1 MLFYRFY
8 RWISADIK
16 KFVVTY
22 TSVPK
27 AFVGKIGMDEVLKDF
42 LTESHECLDL
52 IDVGLANF
60 RQDPG
65 NVDLLHTVF
74 RLVHT
79 MKGTCGFLNL
89 PRLEALSHAAE
100 SMIYRFR
107 LDSTTISPHAVTLV
121 LKSVESIKYLLSQ
134 IESQGGVEP
143 AGDDS
148 LLIAELEEMAAGPA
162 GSADAPVMLPG
173 HKNLSQS
180 DLDRLF
186 DDASDVVVPVD
197 PAQPPSSASK
207 TGETTASRQTLRV
220 KVASLEQLVSTVTD
234 LITTRA
240 HLLEIARRSDDYE
253 LKTAV
258 NRLADIASQLQKIV
272 VDTRVQPIGSAWRQL
287 LPMTQNLAVR
297 LGKDIALV
305 LDGEAIEVDRQII
318 DLIKAPLAHMVRNS
332 ADHGLET
339 PEARLALGKPAQGT
353 IGVTAVR
360 HGSDIVIEVLDD
372 GQGLNTNKIKQKA
385 LALGLINDADYSNM
399 EEAEAAQLIFE
410 PGLSTCEAVTR
421 LSGRGV
427 GLDVACSSIET
438 IGGSIRVHSVPG
450 EGTVFVIKIP
460 VTPAQISSLILAR
473 TRDDEKIVLNKAKAG
488 LAEPSSPSP
497 SLTDEASPP
506 KQASLP
512 GPDTKVLF
520 LEENPFFKSM
530 LTPAIEAGG
539 YDVTVV
545 GSVSE
550 ALESLQADAP
560 FLAIVC
566 DLDAPD
572 KSGFL
577 LAKRVKENL
586 NWTNIPLVAVS
597 SLASSLSKD
606 RAVEAGFDHCL
617 AKFDRSALRS
627 CLNQIT
633 YRLKVAA

>member
-1 MLFYRFY
+1 
-8 RWISADIK
+8 
-16 KFVVTY
+16 
-22 TSVPK
+22 
-27 AFVGKIGMDEVLKDF
+27 MDEVLKDF

-52 IDVGLANF
+52 IDVGMANF

-107 LDSTTISPHAVTLV
+107 LDAATISPHAVTLV
-121 LKSVESIKYLLSQ
+121 LKSVESIKHLLSQ
-134 IESQGGVEP
+134 IEAQEGIEP
-143 AGDDS
+143 TGDDS
-148 LLIAELEEMAAGPA
+148 LLIAELEEMAAGPEGLA
-162 GSADAPVMLPG
+162 GAPVMLPG

-186 DDASDVVVPVD
+186 DDASDVVVPAD
-197 PAQPPSSASK
+197 PDLPSFSTSK
-207 TGETTASRQTLRV
+207 SSEATSSRHTLRV
-220 KVASLEQLVSTVTD
+220 KVTSLEQLVSTVTD

-385 LALGLINDADYSNM
+385 LALGLINDADFSTM
-399 EEAEAAQLIFE
+399 DEGEAAQLIFE

-438 IGGSIRVHSVPG
+438 IGGSIRVHSVPS

-473 TRDDEKIVLNKAKAG
+473 TRDDEKIVLNKTKAG
-488 LAEPSSPSP
+488 FAEPSSPSP
-497 SLTDEASPP
+497 SMTEEASPP

-530 LTPAIEAGG
+530 LTPAMEAGG

-577 LAKRVKENL
+577 LANWAKENPD
-586 NWTNIPLVAVS
+586 WTNIPLVAVS

>member
-1 MLFYRFY
+1 
-8 RWISADIK
+8 
-16 KFVVTY
+16 
-22 TSVPK
+22 
-27 AFVGKIGMDEVLKDF
+27 MDDVLKDF

-52 IDVGLANF
+52 IDVGLASF
-60 RQDPG
+60 KQDPG
-65 NVDLLHTVF
+65 NAELLNTVF

-100 SMIYRFR
+100 SMLYRFR
-107 LDSTTISPHAVTLV
+107 LDATTISPHAVTLI
-121 LKSVESIKYLLSQ
+121 LKSVESIKHLLNQ
-134 IESQGGVEP
+134 IESQGGDEP

-148 LLIAELEEMAAGPA
+148 LLIAELEQMAVGPS
-162 GSADAPVMLPG
+162 GSIGAPAMLPG
-173 HKNLSQS
+173 QKNMSQS

-186 DDASDVVVPVD
+186 DDASDVIVPVD
-197 PAQPPSSASK
+197 PAPESAWVSK
-207 TGETTASRQTLRV
+207 TGEATASRHTLRV
-220 KVASLEQLVSTVTD
+220 KVTSLEQLVSTVTD

-240 HLLEIARRSDDYE
+240 QLLEIARRSDDYE
-253 LKTAV
+253 LKATV

-287 LPMTQNLAVR
+287 LPMTQNLADR
-297 LGKDIALV
+297 LDKDIALV

-332 ADHGLET
+332 ADHGLEET
-339 PEARLALGKPAQGT
+339 AARLALGKPAQGT

-385 LALGLINDADYSNM
+385 LALGLINDAEFSNM
-399 EEAEAAQLIFE
+399 DETEAAQLIFE
-410 PGLSTCEAVTR
+410 PGLSTCETLTR

-427 GLDVACSSIET
+427 GLDVACNSIET
-438 IGGSIRVHSVPG
+438 IGGSIRVYSVPG

-473 TRDDEKIVLNKAKAG
+473 TRDDEKIVMNRAKAR
-488 LAEPSSPSP
+488 LAEPLLPSP
-497 SLTDEASPP
+497 SLADDVPLQ

-512 GPDTKVLF
+512 GPDTRVLF
-520 LEENPFFKSM
+520 LEENAFFKSM
-530 LTPAIEAGG
+530 LTPAMEAGG
-539 YDVTVV
+539 YEVTVV

-550 ALESLQADAP
+550 ALENLQSDAP

-577 LAKRVKENL
+577 LAKRAKDNPE
-586 NWTNIPLVAVS
+586 WTNIPLVAVS

-606 RAVEAGFDHCL
+606 RVMEAGFDHCL
-617 AKFDRSALRS
+617 AKFDRNALLS